1 MGIFRTV
8 FLVAVFATVGSSSE
22 VEATPSTT
30 KEPSHAD
37 AGASAHVES
46 AGPDTDMAAQVPS
59 EDMAVI
65 QKLVAALRAND
76 PAAVS
81 RLIEYPIARS
91 QPLTPID
98 NAEAFIRLYS
108 DFFDAKTISEIIETS
123 KSPWHSWQ
131 GTCVAGVWIGS
142 GKIFRLVIETAEQRQ
157 KAAEAKAAE
166 ALTLHPSVRSYA
178 RIRLDCITKR
188 HHVRIHEVGKQAE
201 TIGGPG
207 TALRYIAWTAGAKLN
222 TAPEISLMG
231 TVDDRWEGYRVFT
244 FKRGVYQY
252 EVTDPVICTGEK
264 DACEPNLAVSE
275 GKRILS
281 NQVCRRLRS
290 W

>member
-1 MGIFRTV
+1 
-8 FLVAVFATVGSSSE
+8 
-22 VEATPSTT
+22 
-30 KEPSHAD
+30 
-37 AGASAHVES
+37 
-46 AGPDTDMAAQVPS
+46 MAAQVPS

-98 NAEAFIRLYS
+98 NAEAFVRLYS

-123 KSPWHSWQ
+123 KSPWHDWE
-131 GTCVAGVWIGS
+131 GTWVAGVGISS
-142 GKIFRLVIETAEQRQ
+142 GKIFRLPIETAQQRQ

-166 ALTLHPSVRSYA
+166 ALTLHPSVRSYE
-178 RIRLDCITKR
+178 RIRLDCMTKR

-222 TAPEISLMG
+222 TAPEISIMG
-231 TVDDRWEGYRVFT
+231 TMRVDGSAGNKVFT

-252 EVTDPVICTGEK
+252 EVYDPAICTGEK
-264 DACEPNLAVSE
+264 DACEPNLVVSE

-281 NQVCRRLRS
+281 DQVCRRLRS